1 MNNQNKH
8 QFNSDIEKAIS
19 IGKRIKDKYYKLKKN
34 LRDDSRLNSTFDN
47 ELYVDGGVVRTR
59 VKVVSN
65 NQSKIMRT

>member
-1 MNNQNKH
+1 MNNKNIH
-8 QFNSDIEKAIS
+8 QFNDDIEKAIS

-59 VKVVSN
+59 KKDN
-65 NQSKIMRT
+65 